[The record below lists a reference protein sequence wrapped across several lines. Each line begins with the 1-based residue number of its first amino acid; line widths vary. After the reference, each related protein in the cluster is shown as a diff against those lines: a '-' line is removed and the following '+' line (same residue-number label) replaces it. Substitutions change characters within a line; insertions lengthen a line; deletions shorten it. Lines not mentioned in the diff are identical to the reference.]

1 MSDSALRRAMIA
13 IAALT
18 VATGA
23 AQVLA
28 PRRVLS
34 PLAAQD
40 DATTGHLF
48 GTVGMFMVVV
58 GGGLLNT
65 LRAPGAQPRGRLLR
79 RVAEDRSLDR
89 CGARRPAPDLLPAG
103 APRRRVRPPLR
114 RARVRLLATVAAVIA
129 VRSFRP

>member
-58 GGGLLNT
+58 GGGLLDT
-65 LRAPGAQPRGRLLR
+65 LVRPAHNPGVVFFAGLQKIGASIAVALGVRRRIFSPPALLVAGFDLLSGVLAFAYWRRLR
-79 RVAEDRSLDR
+79 R
-89 CGARRPAPDLLPAG
+89 
-103 APRRRVRPPLR
+103 
-114 RARVRLLATVAAVIA
+114 
-129 VRSFRP
+129 

>member
-58 GGGLLNT
+58 GGGLLDT
-65 LRAPGAQPRGRLLR
+65 LVRPAHNPGVVFFAGLQKIGASIAVALGVRRRIFSSPSLLVAGFDLLSGVLAFAYWRRLR
-79 RVAEDRSLDR
+79 R
-89 CGARRPAPDLLPAG
+89 
-103 APRRRVRPPLR
+103 
-114 RARVRLLATVAAVIA
+114 
-129 VRSFRP
+129 

>member
-65 LRAPGAQPRGRLLR
+65 LVRPAHNPGVVFFAGLQKIGASIAVALGVRRRIFSPPALLVAGFDLLSGVLAFAYWRRLR
-79 RVAEDRSLDR
+79 R
-89 CGARRPAPDLLPAG
+89 
-103 APRRRVRPPLR
+103 
-114 RARVRLLATVAAVIA
+114 
-129 VRSFRP
+129 

>member
-65 LRAPGAQPRGRLLR
+65 LLRPAHNPGVVFFAGLQKIGASIAVALGVRRRIFSPPALLVAGFDLLSGVLAFAYWRRLR
-79 RVAEDRSLDR
+79 R
-89 CGARRPAPDLLPAG
+89 
-103 APRRRVRPPLR
+103 
-114 RARVRLLATVAAVIA
+114 
-129 VRSFRP
+129 

>member
-13 IAALT
+13 IAAVT

-65 LRAPGAQPRGRLLR
+65 LVRPAHNPGVVFFAGLQKIGASIAVALGVRRRIFSPPALLVAGFDLLSGVLAFAYWRRLR
-79 RVAEDRSLDR
+79 R
-89 CGARRPAPDLLPAG
+89 
-103 APRRRVRPPLR
+103 
-114 RARVRLLATVAAVIA
+114 
-129 VRSFRP
+129 

>member
-34 PLAAQD
+34 PLAVQD
-40 DATTGHLF
+40 DATTAHLF

-58 GGGLLNT
+58 GGGLLDT
-65 LRAPGAQPRGRLLR
+65 LVRPAHNPGVIFFAGLQKIGASIAVALGVRRRIFSPPALLVAGFDLLSGVLAFAYWRRLR
-79 RVAEDRSLDR
+79 R
-89 CGARRPAPDLLPAG
+89 
-103 APRRRVRPPLR
+103 
-114 RARVRLLATVAAVIA
+114 
-129 VRSFRP
+129 

>member
-58 GGGLLNT
+58 GGGLLDT
-65 LRAPGAQPRGRLLR
+65 LVRPAHNPGVIFFAGLQKIGASIAVALGVRRRIFSPPALLVAGFDLLSGVLAFAYWRRLR
-79 RVAEDRSLDR
+79 R
-89 CGARRPAPDLLPAG
+89 
-103 APRRRVRPPLR
+103 
-114 RARVRLLATVAAVIA
+114 
-129 VRSFRP
+129 

>member
-1 MSDSALRRAMIA
+1 MSDSALRRALIA

-65 LRAPGAQPRGRLLR
+65 LVRPAHNPGVVFFAGLQKIGASIAVALGVRRRIFSPPALLVAGFDLLSGVLAFAYWRRLR
-79 RVAEDRSLDR
+79 R
-89 CGARRPAPDLLPAG
+89 
-103 APRRRVRPPLR
+103 
-114 RARVRLLATVAAVIA
+114 
-129 VRSFRP
+129 